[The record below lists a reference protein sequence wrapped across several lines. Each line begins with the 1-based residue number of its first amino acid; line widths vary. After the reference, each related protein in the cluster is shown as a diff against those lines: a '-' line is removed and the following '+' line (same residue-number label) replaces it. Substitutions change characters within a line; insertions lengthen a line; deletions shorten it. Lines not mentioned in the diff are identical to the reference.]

1 MSMKD
6 NIILRAAEIIEDY
19 QMRRYGM
26 AVYKQSIIPVVK
38 EWYEK
43 GDIVDS
49 HKLAAAVIY
58 FGRYRPIENK
68 VLSIVTHD
76 LFAE

>member
-19 QMRRYGM
+19 QMHRYGM
-26 AVYKQSIIPVVK
+26 AVYKQNIIPVVK

-43 GDIVDS
+43 GNIVDLIDWLPQS
-49 HKLAAAVIY
+49 FILVDI
-58 FGRYRPIENK
+58 GQ
-68 VLSIVTHD
+68 
-76 LFAE
+76 